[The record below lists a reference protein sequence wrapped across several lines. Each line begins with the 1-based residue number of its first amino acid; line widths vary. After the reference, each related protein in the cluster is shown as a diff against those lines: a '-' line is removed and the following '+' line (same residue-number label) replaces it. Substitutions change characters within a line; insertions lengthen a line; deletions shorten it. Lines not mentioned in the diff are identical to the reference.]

1 MAKHNQRNTLGPLT
15 NFQSAPE
22 PTPETTDERIGRLE
36 RRILQVET
44 LLNDVMQQLDKPYR
58 ETPQNNGK
66 PKQAKQAKTQQTQ
79 SKQAKPS
86 KPKTKKK
93 APTPAAPATTEEQ
106 KQADTAA
113 VIAFLH
119 QHPDSL
125 WHGRKLRIT
134 AKEHCGISNRRI
146 ALATKH
152 LRKTGHLVIVKDVE
166 VDGEKLD
173 GAFQF
178 VPQPEP
184 TD

>member
-1 MAKHNQRNTLGPLT
+1 MTKHNQTKSLGPLT

-22 PTPETTDERIGRLE
+22 PKPETTEQRVDQLE
-36 RRILQVET
+36 RRLTQAEV

-119 QHPDSL
+119 QHPRQQHPRQPKNKNKRTPQLLS
-125 WHGRKLRIT
+125 HFYISTPIASGTVGSCESQPKNT
-134 AKEHCGISNRRI
+134 A
-146 ALATKH
+146 
-152 LRKTGHLVIVKDVE
+152 V
-166 VDGEKLD
+166 
-173 GAFQF
+173 
-178 VPQPEP
+178 
-184 TD
+184 